1 MEMRYTDENEVNKN
15 YEQILKNDIF
25 DEFKKLFKTLIKKMK
40 VLINY

>member
-1 MEMRYTDENEVNKN
+1 MRYTDENEVNKN